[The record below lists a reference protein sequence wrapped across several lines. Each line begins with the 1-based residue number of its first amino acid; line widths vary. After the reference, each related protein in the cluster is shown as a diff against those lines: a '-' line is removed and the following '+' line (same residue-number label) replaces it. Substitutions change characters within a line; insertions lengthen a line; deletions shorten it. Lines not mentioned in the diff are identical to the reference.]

1 MKGRDL
7 LESDAV
13 RAFGVFAQHRNFT
26 AAAAVL
32 RISQPSLHV
41 KIRKL
46 ANALGVQLY
55 ERDGRQL
62 VLTAAG
68 QRLAAFAADGARRA
82 EELLRELS
90 GRLPDLTVAAGQ
102 GAFRWVISRA
112 IRRVSQEGRRVRVI
126 TADRD
131 AALAALSSGR
141 ADLAVIGYDPP
152 PRHFEAVQIRRYP
165 QVLVVDGAHP
175 LADRDRLRLSDLD
188 GVDLVVPLPDRPHR
202 RALERAFLDAGV
214 DWRPVAEADGW
225 DLLVHFVKLGIGAS
239 IVNGCVP
246 VPEGLKAVPVGDL
259 PAVRYWAVWRGQRH
273 GGEPPDS
280 LHHFLAAQPA
290 QAEPPAKPARGVA
303 TAEPVKPGRLARE
316 EP

>member
-1 MKGRDL
+1 MKGRHL
-7 LESDAV
+7 LEPDAV

-46 ANALGVQLY
+46 SAALGVQLY
-55 ERDGRQL
+55 ERDGRKL

-68 QRLAAFAADGARRA
+68 QRLASFAADGSRRA
-82 EELLRELS
+82 DELLRELR
-90 GRLPDLTVAAGQ
+90 GGLPDLTVAAGQ

-112 IRRVSQEGRRVRVI
+112 IRRVSKEGRRVRVI

-131 AALAALSSGR
+131 AALSALSGGR

-152 PRHFEAVQIRRYP
+152 PRHFDAVQIRRYP
-165 QVLVVDGAHP
+165 QVLVVDSAHP
-175 LADRDRLRLSDLD
+175 LAGRERLRLSDLD
-188 GVDLVVPLPDRPHR
+188 GLDLVVPLPDRPHR

-214 DWRPVAEADGW
+214 DWHPVAEADGW

-246 VPEGLKAVPVGDL
+246 VPEGLKAVPVTDL
-259 PAVRYWAVWRGQRH
+259 PAVRYWAVWRGH
-273 GGEPPDS
+273 GQGEPPDF

-290 QAEPPAKPARGVA
+290 TAEPPPEPARGVA
-303 TAEPVKPGRLARE
+303 TAIPAKPALAEP
-316 EP
+316 

>member
-1 MKGRDL
+1 MKGRHL
-7 LESDAV
+7 LEPDAV

-46 ANALGVQLY
+46 SAALGVQLY
-55 ERDGRQL
+55 ERDGRKL

-68 QRLAAFAADGARRA
+68 QRLATYAADGARRA
-82 EELLRELS
+82 DELLRELS
-90 GRLPDLTVAAGQ
+90 GGLPDLTVAAGQ

-112 IRRVSQEGRRVRVI
+112 IRRVSKEGRRVRVI

-131 AALAALSSGR
+131 AALSALSGGR

-152 PRHFEAVQIRRYP
+152 PRHFDAVQIRRYP
-165 QVLVVDGAHP
+165 QVLVVDSAHP
-175 LADRDRLRLSDLD
+175 LAGRDRLRLSDLD
-188 GVDLVVPLPDRPHR
+188 GLDLVVPLPDRPHR

-214 DWRPVAEADGW
+214 ELRPVAEADGW

-246 VPEGLKAVPVGDL
+246 VPEGLKAVPVTDL
-259 PAVRYWAVWRGQRH
+259 PAVRYWAVWRGQ
-273 GGEPPDS
+273 GQGEPPAF
-280 LHHFLAAQPA
+280 LHHFLAAQA
-290 QAEPPAKPARGVA
+290 ASAEPPAEPAKPARGVA
-303 TAEPVKPGRLARE
+303 AAPPVEPARDDL
-316 EP
+316 

>member
-1 MKGRDL
+1 MKGRHL
-7 LESDAV
+7 LEPDAV

-46 ANALGVQLY
+46 SAALGVQLY
-55 ERDGRQL
+55 ERDGRKL

-68 QRLAAFAADGARRA
+68 QRLASYAADGARRA
-82 EELLRELS
+82 DELLREL
-90 GRLPDLTVAAGQ
+90 GGGLPDLTVAAGQ

-112 IRRVSQEGRRVRVI
+112 IRRVSKEGRRVRVI

-131 AALAALSSGR
+131 AALSALSDGR
-141 ADLAVIGYDPP
+141 ADLAVVGYDPP
-152 PRHFEAVQIRRYP
+152 PRHFDAVQIRRYP
-165 QVLVVDGAHP
+165 QVLVVDSAHP
-175 LADRDRLRLSDLD
+175 LAARDRLRLSDLD
-188 GVDLVVPLPDRPHR
+188 GLDLVVPLPDRPHR

-214 DWRPVAEADGW
+214 DLRPVAEADGW

-246 VPEGLKAVPVGDL
+246 VPEGLKAVPVTDL
-259 PAVRYWAVWRGQRH
+259 PAVRYWAVWRGQEQ
-273 GGEPPDS
+273 GEPPDF
-280 LHHFLAAQPA
+280 LHHFLAAQA
-290 QAEPPAKPARGVA
+290 ASAEPPAEPPKPARGVA
-303 TAEPVKPGRLARE
+303 QAEPP
-316 EP
+316 EPAWTES